1 MTSDWLAGLK
11 ALEAA
16 ASPGPWKGSWDIF
29 QNQLEAAQ
37 AIVEVIH
44 KTPGKHFYI
53 VELDDGS
60 KRFAALTGNGPTS
73 GANAEFIVNARNIFP
88 ELLAVINEAR
98 LLDQCALGSWE
109 CNCQNCRTL
118 RAIDALA
125 GKVVVK

>member
-16 ASPGPWKGSWDIF
+16 ATKGPWFNTSNGAGSS
-29 QNQLEAAQ
+29 
-37 AIVEVIH
+37 VIATNPCKEH
-44 KTPGKHFYI
+44 AHEPGLWI
-53 VELDDGS
+53 ADGS
-60 KRFAALTGNGPTS
+60 YDRGYDTS
-73 GANAEFIVNARNIFP
+73 PDPWAKEEGANFALIATSRNIFP
-88 ELLAVINEAR
+88 ELIAVINEAR

>member
-1 MTSDWLAGLK
+1 MTDSDWLAGLK

-16 ASPGPWKGSWDIF
+16 ATPGPWEIIGYEYDRPVIVAGGSF
-29 QNQLEAAQ
+29 HAKHRAAGLSEEDT
-37 AIVEVIH
+37 AFI
-44 KTPGKHFYI
+44 
-53 VELDDGS
+53 
-60 KRFAALTGNGPTS
+60 ATS
-73 GANAEFIVNARNIFP
+73 RNIFP

-125 GKVVVK
+125 GKVGT

>member
-29 QNQLEAAQ
+29 QNQLEAAL
-37 AIVEVIH
+37 AITEVIH

-73 GANAEFIVNARNIFP
+73 GANAEFIVNVRNIFP
-88 ELLAVINEAR
+88 EIIAVVEAA
-98 LLDQCALGSWE
+98 QALVE
-109 CNCQNCRTL
+109 NVDNPQDYLKTAL
-118 RAIDALA
+118 DALA

>member
-16 ASPGPWKGSWDIF
+16 ATKGPWRYSTCYGVATIESASGDIAHAVDYL
-29 QNQLEAAQ
+29 N
-37 AIVEVIH
+37 V
-44 KTPGKHFYI
+44 GDKHDNATLI
-53 VELDDGS
+53 
-60 KRFAALTGNGPTS
+60 ATS
-73 GANAEFIVNARNIFP
+73 RNIFP
-88 ELLAVINEAR
+88 ELIAVINEAR